1 MLRHQLITVLVSTLA
16 GCIPPATSQGYVL
29 YVPVVPLVAYP
40 PAPYATGYE
49 ARYAGAPGYPG
60 DPSGDPVYL
69 PPPAQVD
76 FQTPSLA
83 VRALAGKISET
94 ASNGDCDA
102 ARSAGNELER
112 MDAESHHA
120 ILAIDERYAQC
131 VRGF

>member
-1 MLRHQLITVLVSTLA
+1 MLRHQLITAVLVSTLA
-16 GCIPPATSQGYVL
+16 GCIPPSTTTQGYVL
-29 YVPVVPLVAYP
+29 YVPVVPLAAYP
-40 PAPYATGYE
+40 PPPYPGTFE
-49 ARYAGAPGYPG
+49 ARSMYPGYPWG
-60 DPSGDPVYL
+60 YPAYA
-69 PPPAQVD
+69 PPAPAQVQ

-94 ASNGDCDA
+94 ASTGDCDS

-112 MDAESHHA
+112 MDADSHHA